1 MSQSSKTYTNEMDI
15 QKLEILGKEIKQRL
29 ERERCAACNNRKAI
43 VTVTMSERGPRLK
56 IAACCFN
63 FEKKLQDM
71 GREMWEEF
79 LRNNG
84 KL

>member
-1 MSQSSKTYTNEMDI
+1 MDK
-15 QKLEILGKEIKQRL
+15 QKLDILAKEIKKKL
-29 ERERCAACNNRKAI
+29 EQERCAACNYRKAI

-71 GREMWEEF
+71 GRKMWDDFIEKEAHSIA
-79 LRNNG
+79 
-84 KL
+84 